1 MGSEGSQWVPQSMRV
16 PRGSG
21 SGRSRYMM
29 KKRTFMCIIWIQK
42 DWDRR
47 PDPRLTTVTSSL
59 CLFSCRLR
67 LFITL
72 VGKYTVL
79 VLFTYQYIMVRND
92 KCQDV
97 SVCRVFVDEQL
108 FLYYSLCGLTCWWC
122 CCCCFCCRVI
132 DNQALEDL
140 SLVLNITQT
149 IKVKSSSSDKKDG
162 TGENKQETPNS
173 LADHFPSFLWVLR
186 DFSLKLVDDKGKRI
200 TSHTYFE
207 NCLLPQAG
215 FSEGVEAKNR
225 IRNLI
230 TECFRDRDCV
240 ALVRPAED
248 EEVGKLEERS

>member
-1 MGSEGSQWVPQSMRV
+1 MDSEGSQWVPQSMRV

-47 PDPRLTTVTSSL
+47 PDPRLTTVTSSH

-79 VLFTYQYIMVRND
+79 VLFTYMVRND

-97 SVCRVFVDEQL
+97 SVSRVFFDEQL
-108 FLYYSLCGLTCWWC
+108 FLYYSLCGLTCCWWW

-140 SLVLNITQT
+140 SLVVNITQT